1 MAKKTS
7 SKGALSKD
15 PGTKN
20 AAPFDAARTQRR
32 VDYLKR
38 VRPNDPE
45 IRKLQGQITKF
56 GAATTETSAPTPTP
70 TQGERVAETSG
81 NVFEQMAGYA
91 QQFDPRTFQTQYEPI
106 YSAEMDRARQ
116 NILGQFERRNAEE
129 FERQNIDTQRQIAER
144 GLDPNS
150 PAAQAL
156 MKQNTQRQD
165 LARQEALS
173 AAESAAQGVNQ
184 QIYQQATGAALL
196 PQQIASG
203 FMDPYQASMQQRFLN
218 EQGLQQFEQQK
229 ALAAQRQRYDL
240 ELIAKTP
247 RGGGGGG
254 GGGGAAPDYYGQ
266 YLLGTLGQGY
276 NQQPQVNPWAAGAQG
291 LAAGFGQGFGQNLG
305 RKVGS

>member
-1 MAKKTS
+1 MAQKKST
-7 SKGALSKD
+7 KGALGKEPSKKD
-15 PGTKN
+15 
-20 AAPFDAARTQRR
+20 AVPFDAARATKRIE
-32 VDYLKR
+32 YLKR

-45 IRKLQGQITKF
+45 IRKLQGSVKKS
-56 GAATTETSAPTPTP
+56 GYVAKSVEAPP
-70 TQGERVAETSG
+70 TQPSQEDRVVQAG
-81 NVFEQMAGYA
+81 GDVFEQMSGYA
-91 QQFDPRTFQTQYEPI
+91 KQFDPRTFQSQYEPV
-106 YSAEMDRARQ
+106 YSQEMERARQ
-116 NILGQFERRNAEE
+116 NVLGQFERRNAEE
-129 FERQNIDTQRQIAER
+129 FGRQTQELERSIAER
-144 GLDPNS
+144 GLDPAGE
-150 PAAQAL
+150 AARAL
-156 MKQNTQRQD
+156 RKQVTERQD

-218 EQGLQQFEQQK
+218 EQGIQQFEQQK
-229 ALAAQRQRYDL
+229 ALAAQKQRNDL

-247 RGGGGGG
+247 RGG

>member
-1 MAKKTS
+1 MAQKKST
-7 SKGALSKD
+7 KGALGKD
-15 PGTKN
+15 PSKKE
-20 AAPFDAARTQRR
+20 AVPFDVARATKE
-32 VDYLKR
+32 VNYLLR
-38 VRPNDPE
+38 VRPNDPS
-45 IRKLQGQITKF
+45 IRRLQSQIKKANTK
-56 GAATTETSAPTPTP
+56 ALTVNAPP
-70 TQGERVAETSG
+70 TQPSQEDRVVQAG
-81 NVFEQMAGYA
+81 GDVFEQMSGYA
-91 QQFDPRTFQTQYEPI
+91 KQFDPRTFQSQYEPV
-106 YSAEMDRARQ
+106 YSQEMERARQ
-116 NILGQFERRNAEE
+116 NVLGQFERRNVEE
-129 FERQNIDTQRQIAER
+129 FGRQTQELERSIAER
-144 GLDPNS
+144 GLDPAGE
-150 PAAQAL
+150 AARAL
-156 MKQNTQRQD
+156 RKQVTERQD

-218 EQGLQQFEQQK
+218 EQGIQQFEQQK
-229 ALAAQRQRYDL
+229 ALAAQKQRNDL

-247 RGGGGGG
+247 RGG